1 VAEVL
6 LAMVKKTLDQ
16 HILLNLKTIV
26 IISINFDL
34 WMFCGSVDTF
44 VLVIIFLNEVWAL
57 MHVVVGLLEV
67 HGTSK

>member
-1 VAEVL
+1 MAEVL